1 MPRGPRLDVEG
12 ALQHVMARGI
22 ERRDLFRTD
31 LDRKDLLLR
40 LEKLVAETGAAVY
53 AWSLMPNHFHLLIRS
68 GPMGL
73 SAFMRRLQTG
83 YAVAFNRRHKRSGH
97 LFQNRYKS
105 ILVQK
110 DEYLLEL
117 VRYIHLNPLRAG
129 LLRSMRSLDA
139 YRWSGHAVLIGRR
152 QAAWQDT
159 EQVLD
164 LFGRKRNV
172 AVRAYRE
179 FIAEGVPMGRRPELT
194 GDAINRRASDARPG
208 EVLDAASERRQV
220 DQRVLGSEQFVA
232 EIQQKTE
239 SRLVYRLGP
248 EQIEP
253 ALMDL
258 LEKLCDKEGIRRTDI
273 RGPSRERGVSQVR
286 RELAY
291 QAVREL
297 SVPLVEVAS
306 FLHVT
311 PPAVSQMIIRAGER
325 TIISG
330 EKSDAEAKKKS

>member
-1 MPRGPRLDVEG
+1 MPRGPRLDVED

-31 LDRKDLLLR
+31 VDRQDLVSR
-40 LEKLVAETGAAVY
+40 LEKLVVETGAAVY
-53 AWSLMPNHFHLLIRS
+53 AWILMPNHFHLLIRS
-68 GPMGL
+68 GPTGL
-73 SAFMRRLQTG
+73 STFMRRLQTG

-110 DEYLLEL
+110 NEYLLEL

-129 LLRSMRSLDA
+129 LVRNMRSLDA

-164 LFGRKRNV
+164 LFGRTRNV

-179 FIAEGVPMGRRPELT
+179 FIVEGVPMGRRPELT
-194 GDAINRRASDARPG
+194 GDAICGRAGDARPN
-208 EVLDAASERRQV
+208 EALDAASEWRPV
-220 DQRVLGSEQFVA
+220 DQRVLGSAQFVA
-232 EIQQKTE
+232 EIHQKSE
-239 SRLVYRLGP
+239 SRLGYRLGP
-248 EQIEP
+248 KQIEP
-253 ALMDL
+253 VLMEL
-258 LEKLCDKEGIRRTDI
+258 LEKLCDKEGIRPADI
-273 RGPSRERGVSQVR
+273 RGPSRERDVSQVR
-286 RELAY
+286 RELAR

-297 SVPLVEVAS
+297 GIPLVAAAS

-311 PPAVSQMIIRAGER
+311 PPAVSQMIIRAGKR
-325 TIISG
+325 TVMLV
-330 EKSDAEAKKKS
+330 EECCAETAHR